1 MNTLFVILG
10 PTGVGKTDLS
20 LRLAQELQTPIISG
34 DSRQIYRGLEIGT
47 AAPAEKELK
56 AVKHYFVGTHDVA
69 EYFNAS
75 QFETEVMRIL
85 DEEIFP
91 RTPNALLVGG
101 SMMYIDAVC
110 KCIDDIPNVDEEV
123 RKSLHEQFLREG
135 IDNIRMQLKMLDPA
149 FYNEVDLKNS
159 KRVIHAVEICLTAGV
174 PYSSLRK
181 NTVKNRPFR
190 IVKIGLNRP
199 REELYERING
209 RVDKMM
215 AMGLEEEARRFYPQR
230 DLNSLNTVGYKELF
244 KYFDGE
250 WTYDY
255 AVNMIKQDSRR
266 YARKQLSW
274 FNRDKE
280 IAWFHPDDETAI
292 MKLILESKG

>member
-1 MNTLFVILG
+1 
-10 PTGVGKTDLS
+10 
-20 LRLAQELQTPIISG
+20 
-34 DSRQIYRGLEIGT
+34 
-47 AAPAEKELK
+47 
-56 AVKHYFVGTHDVA
+56 
-69 EYFNAS
+69 
-75 QFETEVMRIL
+75 
-85 DEEIFP
+85 
-91 RTPNALLVGG
+91 
-101 SMMYIDAVC
+101 
-110 KCIDDIPNVDEEV
+110 
-123 RKSLHEQFLREG
+123 
-135 IDNIRMQLKMLDPA
+135 
-149 FYNEVDLKNS
+149 
-159 KRVIHAVEICLTAGV
+159 
-174 PYSSLRK
+174 
-181 NTVKNRPFR
+181 
-190 IVKIGLNRP
+190 
-199 REELYERING
+199 
-209 RVDKMM
+209 M

>member
-20 LRLAQELQTPIISG
+20 IRMAKHLCTPIISA
-34 DSRQIYRGLEIGT
+34 DSRQIFRGLEIGT
-47 AAPAEKELK
+47 AAPTEKELSE
-56 AVKHYFVGTHDVA
+56 VKHYFVGTHNVD

-75 QFETEVMRIL
+75 QFEMEVLRIL
-85 DEEIFP
+85 SKEVFP
-91 RTPNALLVGG
+91 TTPNALLVGG

-110 KCIDDIPNVDEEV
+110 KGIDDIPNVDEDV
-123 RKSLHEQFLREG
+123 RKMLHEQFLKEG
-135 IDNIRMQLKMLDPA
+135 IDNIRMQLKMLDPE

-159 KRVIHAVEICLTAGV
+159 KRVIHAVEVCLTAGV

-181 NTVKNRPFR
+181 KTAKERPFK
-190 IVKIGLNRP
+190 IVKIGLNRD
-199 REELYERING
+199 RDELYERINL

-215 AMGLEEEARRFYPQR
+215 EQGLEDEARRFYHLR
-230 DLNSLNTVGYKELF
+230 ELNSLNTVGYKELF

-250 WTYDY
+250 WTKDF

-274 FNRDKE
+274 FNRDKD
-280 IAWFHPDDETAI
+280 IAWFHPDDEAAI
-292 MKLILESKG
+292 MAYVMQQQS

>member
-85 DEEIFP
+85 DEEIFS

-110 KCIDDIPNVDEEV
+110 KGIDDIPNVDEEV
-123 RKSLHEQFLREG
+123 RTLSQGEYREAPAVFKREG
-135 IDNIRMQLKMLDPA
+135 TYGMLSSFCTGWAPNQGKYSLSERMDGRWSLLEDFGDETTFHSQPA
-149 FYNEVDLKNS
+149 FVLEPGDGRYIYVGD
-159 KRVIHAVEICLTAGV
+159 RWG
-174 PYSSLRK
+174 
-181 NTVKNRPFR
+181 
-190 IVKIGLNRP
+190 G
-199 REELYERING
+199 NG
-209 RVDKMM
+209 
-215 AMGLEEEARRFYPQR
+215 EA
-230 DLNSLNTVGYKELF
+230 
-244 KYFDGE
+244 YFTS
-250 WTYDY
+250 TY
-255 AVNMIKQDSRR
+255 V
-266 YARKQLSW
+266 
-274 FNRDKE
+274 
-280 IAWFHPDDETAI
+280 
-292 MKLILESKG
+292 ILEIRFTEDGRPYIEYTDESAL